1 MVALVEPRALNVEQ
15 FLAQYGDD
23 NGYEM
28 IDGEAINFP
37 TFPVLMLTADQV
49 LGNS

>member
-1 MVALVEPRALNVEQ
+1 MVALVDPKAKSVEQ

-23 NGYEM
+23 NCCEM
-28 IDGEAINFP
+28 LDGEVINSP
-37 TFPVLMLTADQV
+37 PFPVLMLTADQV